1 MEKRIVILLF
11 LVAINLFAYA
21 QKETSGLLERSQIE
35 EKYKWD
41 TKDIYES
48 EQAWDK
54 DFIWIEQMLTQYDK
68 YKGKLND
75 SAQVLVDCLNFDEQ
89 IMKRLGYLRLYA
101 KLNRDVEMHS
111 EHYQKMWSRYSVLK
125 TRVEVA
131 SSFIQPEILII
142 PEETIQEFMDEKN
155 ELKIYAYYF
164 ETLARKKEHTLSK
177 EEEEE
182 MAKIS
187 QLIDN
192 PYAVFG
198 ALVYA
203 ELPFP
208 VIQNDKG
215 EEIKLNRTLSWRARS
230 SNDRDYRKR
239 GYQGY
244 YQSLGKYKIT
254 LTKNLNSFIDGK
266 VFMANLRNYNNTL
279 EASLDRYNIP
289 VNVYENLIEAV
300 KSNLQPF
307 HRWMKM
313 KKKLLGLDT
322 LHVYDTR
329 ASMFPET
336 QKVFTWEEARDF
348 ELESLNLLGEDYLV
362 YIKNAYTNRWIDA
375 YPNIG
380 KETGGYSSGCGGPH
394 PYVKMNWGG
403 EILDFYTLVH
413 ELGHYVHASKT
424 MVTQP
429 FIYQDYPSF
438 LSEVAATTPENLSQ
452 FYMIQHAE
460 SKEEKL
466 YYIEQYLDYL
476 IMMVYT
482 SAMMGEFELLMYQKV
497 ENGESLTAYELSEL
511 YGQLLNQYYGEDVTI
526 DETDKLSWLEWPH
539 YYLDYYLYSYATSFA
554 SSIQIATNIINEGK
568 PAIQR
573 FNRFLE
579 AGNSDYPVEIL
590 KKAGV
595 DITTPQPYN
604 AVANKMNDL
613 MDEMEKLV
621 DE

>member
-215 EEIKLNRTLSWRARS
+215 EEIKLNRT
-230 SNDRDYRKR
+230 
-239 GYQGY
+239 
-244 YQSLGKYKIT
+244 
-254 LTKNLNSFIDGK
+254 
-266 VFMANLRNYNNTL
+266 FM
-279 EASLDRYNIP
+279 
-289 VNVYENLIEAV
+289 
-300 KSNLQPF
+300 
-307 HRWMKM
+307 
-313 KKKLLGLDT
+313 
-322 LHVYDTR
+322 
-329 ASMFPET
+329 
-336 QKVFTWEEARDF
+336 
-348 ELESLNLLGEDYLV
+348 ESTFF
-362 YIKNAYTNRWIDA
+362 K
-375 YPNIG
+375 
-380 KETGGYSSGCGGPH
+380 
-394 PYVKMNWGG
+394 
-403 EILDFYTLVH
+403 
-413 ELGHYVHASKT
+413 
-424 MVTQP
+424 
-429 FIYQDYPSF
+429 
-438 LSEVAATTPENLSQ
+438 
-452 FYMIQHAE
+452 
-460 SKEEKL
+460 
-466 YYIEQYLDYL
+466 
-476 IMMVYT
+476 
-482 SAMMGEFELLMYQKV
+482 
-497 ENGESLTAYELSEL
+497 
-511 YGQLLNQYYGEDVTI
+511 
-526 DETDKLSWLEWPH
+526 
-539 YYLDYYLYSYATSFA
+539 
-554 SSIQIATNIINEGK
+554 
-568 PAIQR
+568 
-573 FNRFLE
+573 
-579 AGNSDYPVEIL
+579 
-590 KKAGV
+590 
-595 DITTPQPYN
+595 
-604 AVANKMNDL
+604 
-613 MDEMEKLV
+613 
-621 DE
+621 